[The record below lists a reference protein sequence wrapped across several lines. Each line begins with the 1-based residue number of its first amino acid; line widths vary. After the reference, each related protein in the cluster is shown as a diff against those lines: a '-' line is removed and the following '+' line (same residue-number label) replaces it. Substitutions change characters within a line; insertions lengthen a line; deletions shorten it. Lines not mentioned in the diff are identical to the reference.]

1 MKKSKFLKKSLAM
14 LLAVMLVVAMIP
26 LSASAATP
34 NLLQVNA
41 KADTAGSAVQLDVS
55 GTTYTGTIPDT
66 ASSVV
71 LQVLVADGNRVY
83 YTDESTST
91 STDKVANEPASG
103 NKYWTIEIKDLK
115 PYTEGDTVTVDFSV
129 ADENNTGSGRINA
142 QAVLTM
148 VPMDAETDI
157 LEFTVTS
164 QAGTGGTLPQLG
176 ETVITKNTVEITVP
190 YDASMT
196 TPVYTIA
203 TLKLS
208 DNAVAKIGGAAI
220 GVGTKVAN
228 GATIKVENQGSV
240 KEYTLKITPASGFT
254 SFEIEEALDTIVFPD
269 NIIAVMLPYGYTVE
283 NETFSVTPV
292 FELDYP
298 SAEAS
303 FGSDTLTSGD
313 EITIG
318 KAVYG
323 YKGDGKDGTNVSLR
337 FNAFGNTTA
346 TNDWA
351 DWKAVPANMESGNT
365 FTSGNCPF
373 VGYDVTVEYSE
384 NTSRTYTMY
393 FYEPSLNNEAVI
405 DEVTIGSETTTGSET
420 ASINQETKTIDIT
433 LPRGTNLSALN
444 SKGTEISMIAS
455 NGADITVPMQ
465 SGVTFNDTTPPRAA
479 KADYTTTGT
488 LNASNSVK
496 IKVVSE
502 DKLTTEYYTLNVKAA
517 EDFVVPTINTMTLK
531 NADGTV
537 ELIGKL
543 TNQGGHNV
551 FVFEVPY
558 YVYNADLLNGWKL
571 YYTKSIGA
579 TAKYNGTTMPKSG
592 AALNGSEAF
601 LPEVGDGS
609 LGTGIDLYVAGDE
622 LSANSATYYIQLNRA
637 TASEKSA
644 LTDFDLVGTLK
655 YNEVTPDNTYKGII
669 NPDQTIDIVVN
680 WTDYANINDYGM
692 VLDADKNTK
701 VFALQPNGTLV
712 SVVETE
718 ADNATGTGVYRF
730 TYATG
735 ANAADVY
742 EDSKIVVI
750 SEKAWVDMTAGGALV
765 GNQIANWD
773 TVKKQYNGL
782 YTEYTMD
789 ITRDEPGKDAD
800 LTTLRLVDATG
811 WELPVTIKQAGNTYY
826 LDGDLP
832 YALTSDTAKKNYN
845 PVYLEYNISD
855 GAIMMGV
862 DTAIT
867 GNGPLTKT
875 VNNYGDSYRSK
886 VNYTLPTSSAIF
898 EDIAD
903 YIDANGQYSY
913 DFALDNYVASRAYL
927 IIDRDGTVHIY
938 KNGNEV
944 TTVEDN
950 KLAISSEDGLKYT
963 SLEFRLNVEDANN
976 EAAFTSFYF
985 KEFPNFKGNIVS
997 DNNGNTI
1004 TVTLPYGTDLNK
1016 TEYTYLTPVYS
1027 TSEGAIVTVDDPEL
1041 KGKPV
1046 YSGHTEINFTSDR
1059 KFTVVAENET
1069 TKAEYT
1075 VKVVVASRFSDVNEK
1090 DWFYNDVM
1098 TAAQLGYVNGMGDG
1112 TYQPSKTTTRAEFAK
1127 LLAAALGYDGSN
1139 DCDSV
1144 FPDIADDHW
1153 AKGAIAFCAERDII
1167 LGYEDGEF
1175 KANKTITRQE
1185 VAIMLQRAFN
1195 LNGSAGDLY
1204 PDDAKIAGWA
1214 KAEVYNVK
1222 HAGLMKGDADTG
1234 NFRPTSTLNR
1244 AEMATILMNAHR
1256 AGLIK

>member
-164 QAGTGGTLPQLG
+164 QAGNGGTLPQLG

-190 YDASMT
+190 YDASMANPT
-196 TPVYTIA
+196 YKIA

-208 DNAVAKIGGAAI
+208 DNAVAKIGGNEI
-220 GVGTKVAN
+220 GVGTQVTN

-254 SFEIEEALDTIVFPD
+254 SFEIEEALDAIVFPD
-269 NIIAVMLPYGYTVE
+269 NIIAVMLPYGYATGS
-283 NETFSVTPV
+283 TFSVTPV
-292 FELDYP
+292 FTLDYP
-298 SAEAS
+298 SAVAYDAQ
-303 FGSDTLTSGD
+303 GNVLTSGTSK
-313 EITIG
+313 ITMTG
-318 KAVYG
+318 NRYG
-323 YKGDGKDGTNVSLR
+323 TASTNRNSTVSTSFTTFAGTNTVS
-337 FNAFGNTTA
+337 
-346 TNDWA
+346 DWA
-351 DWKAVPANMESGNT
+351 GRKSVDKIGAD
-365 FTSGNCPF
+365 FTSGNAPAKSF
-373 VGYDVTVEYSE
+373 DITVEYSE
-384 NTSRTYTMY
+384 NTSRTYKVY
-393 FYEPSLNNEAVI
+393 FYEPSQNNEAVI

-558 YVYNADLLNGWKL
+558 YVYNTDLLNGWKL

-592 AALNGSEAF
+592 AALNGREAF
-601 LPEVGDGS
+601 LPKVGDGS

-730 TYATG
+730 TYAKG
-735 ANAADVY
+735 ANTADVY

-750 SEKAWVDMTAGGALV
+750 SEKAWVDMTAGGALA

-773 TVKKQYNGL
+773 KVKKQYNGL

-875 VNNYGDSYRSK
+875 VNNYGDSYGSK

-913 DFALDNYVASRAYL
+913 DFALNNYVASRAYL

-976 EAAFTSFYF
+976 EAAFTNFYF

-1098 TAAQLGYVNGMGDG
+1098 TAAQLGYVDGMGDG

-1244 AEMATILMNAHR
+1244 AEAATILMNAHR

>member
-91 STDKVANEPASG
+91 STDKVANGPASG

-323 YKGDGKDGTNVSLR
+323 YKGDGKDGTNVSLQ

-465 SGVTFNDTTPPRAA
+465 NVSFTEKTNPRAA
-479 KADYTTTGT
+479 KADYTTTST

-558 YVYNADLLNGWKL
+558 YVYNTDLLNGWKL

-592 AALNGSEAF
+592 AALNGSEDF
-601 LPEVGDGS
+601 LPKVGDGS

-735 ANAADVY
+735 ANTADVY

-750 SEKAWVDMTAGGALV
+750 SEKAWVDMTAGGALT
-765 GNQIANWD
+765 GNQIANWK

-832 YALTSDTAKKNYN
+832 YALTSDTVKKNYN

-867 GNGPLTKT
+867 GNGPLTKP
-875 VNNYGDSYRSK
+875 VNNFGDSYDSK

-913 DFALDNYVASRAYL
+913 DFALNNYVASRAYL

-976 EAAFTSFYF
+976 EAAFTNFYF

-1098 TAAQLGYVNGMGDG
+1098 TAAQLGYVDGMGDG

-1244 AEMATILMNAHR
+1244 AEAATILMNAHR